1 MAEGRSVA
9 QRLYLSVYNWVSFF
23 GWSVACSSACS
34 SSFFFGFLHFDWWE
48 VCWIGHGHLV
58 GSFEFYRA
66 QVLYYAT
73 LALLGGGHETV
84 YAAVKLPLLFSQTAM
99 LTEVKHSVAL

>member
-1 MAEGRSVA
+1 M
-9 QRLYLSVYNWVSFF
+9 VSCLLLCLFKLF
-23 GWSVACSSACS
+23 
-34 SSFFFGFLHFDWWE
+34 FFFGFLHFDWWE
-48 VCWIGHGHLV
+48 VCWIGHEPLAE
-58 GSFEFYRA
+58 SFEFYRA